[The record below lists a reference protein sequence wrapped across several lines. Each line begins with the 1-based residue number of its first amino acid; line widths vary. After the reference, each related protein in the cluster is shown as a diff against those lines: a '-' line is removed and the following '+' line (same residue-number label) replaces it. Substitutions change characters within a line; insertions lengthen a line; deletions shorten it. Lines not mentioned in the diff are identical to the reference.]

1 MAKSDHDT
9 IRQCFTILRQ
19 MRGEPWTDEVA
30 QLYLHG
36 FYTSVP
42 PQLAKLVTLMLL
54 RQLKFRP
61 SVAELWELYH
71 SLDGRPGP
79 EQAWAMYPKTEDA
92 SGAVTREMHQAAGA
106 AWDLMM
112 SGDMI
117 AARKA
122 FLEAYET
129 AVRRARADAKPA
141 EWEIT
146 LGWDTAGRDRAREL
160 LRERRD
166 AWRVNL
172 RSLAA
177 RYGVEIEDTDAV
189 PAIAGEAR

>member
-1 MAKSDHDT
+1 MAMPDSLA
-9 IRQCFTILRQ
+9 QCYTILRH
-19 MRGEPWTDEVA
+19 MRGEDWTDEVA
-30 QLYLHG
+30 QFYYEG
-36 FYTSVP
+36 FFSTVRP
-42 PQLAKLVTLMLL
+42 DVAKLVTVMAM
-54 RQLKFRP
+54 RSSRFRP
-61 SVAELWELYH
+61 SVAELWELHH
-71 SLDGRPGP
+71 SLDGRPGA
-79 EQAWAMYPKTEDA
+79 EEAWSMYPKTEEA

-122 FLEAYET
+122 FIEAYET

-146 LGWDTAGRDRAREL
+146 LGWDNAGRDRAREL

-189 PAIAGEAR
+189 PAIAGEAL